1 MKLVRCIVV
10 FSGFS
15 ILLAGCDAAVSD
27 DEYVD
32 DFSLL
37 DGNCFVMEVDR
48 VLGIPNEQLP
58 MDGLQENDYIK
69 TNEDIQYDIVFSED
83 GQTVTIEPGSINGQ
97 ETDDGSESI
106 NYNLDVF
113 AGGRFVVWINS
124 GSFEAELTIYGSG
137 VPIVKSERGYLSPF
151 EK

>member
-1 MKLVRCIVV
+1 MNLVRYIVV

-15 ILLAGCDAAVSD
+15 ILMAGCDVAVSE

-37 DGNCFVMEVDR
+37 DGNSFVMEVDR
-48 VLGIPNEQLP
+48 ILGTSNEQLP
-58 MDGLQENDYIK
+58 MDDLQESDYIK
-69 TNEDIQYDIVFSED
+69 INEDIQYDVVFSED
-83 GQTVTIEPGSINGQ
+83 GQTVTIEPGSISGQ
-97 ETDDGSESI
+97 ETNDGSESI
-106 NYNLDVF
+106 KFNLDVF
-113 AGGRFVVWINS
+113 AGGRFVVWINN